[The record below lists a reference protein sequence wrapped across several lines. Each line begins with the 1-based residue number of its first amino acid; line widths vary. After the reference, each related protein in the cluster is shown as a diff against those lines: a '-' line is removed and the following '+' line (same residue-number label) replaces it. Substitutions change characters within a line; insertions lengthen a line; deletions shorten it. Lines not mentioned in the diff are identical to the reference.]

1 VLVCLI
7 LVDVLWYILVF
18 VVLMVIVYHE
28 VLEESTW
35 LWGIV

>member
-1 VLVCLI
+1 MLACLI

-35 LWGIV
+35 L